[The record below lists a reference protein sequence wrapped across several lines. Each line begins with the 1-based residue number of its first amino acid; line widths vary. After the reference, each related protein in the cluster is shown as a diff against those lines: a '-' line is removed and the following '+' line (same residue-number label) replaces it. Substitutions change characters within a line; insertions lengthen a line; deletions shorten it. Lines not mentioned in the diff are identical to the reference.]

1 MGAVLLSNDLAEF
14 GRLARKAMRVIF
26 YKDDSR
32 VQTVREQVGKKGY
45 AAGFEGL
52 IAYIN
57 DLLPKN
63 EQIGQ
68 ALRTEVP
75 VFPELAVRELVANA
89 LIHQDFTLTGT
100 GPKVEVFSDRI
111 EITNPGTPLIDT
123 LRFID
128 EPPRSRNEALA
139 AFMRRVNICE
149 ERGSG
154 IDKVIVQVEMY
165 QLPAPKFV
173 VTDDHTQAVLF
184 APRKLGDMGRDDK
197 IRACY
202 QHACLRYVSHKP
214 MSNASLRERFAI
226 KEGNYAMASRII
238 RDTIQAELIR
248 PADPT
253 NKSKPQAKYV
263 PFWG

>member
-1 MGAVLLSNDLAEF
+1 MVYYFNLTKQPLPDNRAGILQRLAAEKFILARPGDRFDISSMGAVLLSNDLAEF

-111 EITNPGTPLIDT
+111 EITNPGTPLD
-123 LRFID
+123 
-128 EPPRSRNEALA
+128 
-139 AFMRRVNICE
+139 
-149 ERGSG
+149 
-154 IDKVIVQVEMY
+154 
-165 QLPAPKFV
+165 
-173 VTDDHTQAVLF
+173 
-184 APRKLGDMGRDDK
+184 
-197 IRACY
+197 
-202 QHACLRYVSHKP
+202 
-214 MSNASLRERFAI
+214 
-226 KEGNYAMASRII
+226 
-238 RDTIQAELIR
+238 
-248 PADPT
+248 
-253 NKSKPQAKYV
+253 
-263 PFWG
+263 